1 MFNLSLSLG
10 KFPDQWKLANACPVY
25 KSDDSTLSKNYR
37 PISLL
42 CVVSKFLERCV
53 FNHCY
58 TLISPQLYHLQHG
71 FLRGRSTVTQLL
83 QVYHEA
89 IEAQAKGKEIDI
101 AYLDFAKTF
110 DKVPHC
116 ALLNKLSRFGI
127 SGQLINWFQSYLSDR
142 YQRVALQGTYS
153 DWLQVLSGVPQGS
166 ILGPLL
172 FLVYI
177 DDIPQCIKHDSKVAI
192 FADDSKLFK
201 IIEKPSDK
209 LSLQDLTQPSIWSDT
224 WKMCLSIPKC
234 KALNISRKKIPTKRE
249 YHLNGSPL
257 ATVSEI
263 YDLCITV
270 TNTLQ
275 WSQHIKLIS
284 SKANRTLGL
293 IRRVC
298 RDINDPDIKKLLYC
312 SIVRPQLEY
321 ACELWSPYTSKDKL
335 LLETVQ
341 RRATKLI
348 LNYAREISYRDLLL
362 KLSLLPLEYRREMK
376 DMVLITLEQAI
387 LIWVTKT
394 FSVKL

>member
-1 MFNLSLSLG
+1 M
-10 KFPDQWKLANACPVY
+10 AN
-25 KSDDSTLSKNYR
+25 
-37 PISLL
+37 
-42 CVVSKFLERCV
+42 
-53 FNHCY
+53 
-58 TLISPQLYHLQHG
+58 HLQHG

-89 IEAQAKGKEIDI
+89 IEALAKGKEVDI
-101 AYLDFAKTF
+101 AYLEFAKVF
-110 DKVPHC
+110 DQVPHC

-127 SGQLINWFQSYLSDR
+127 SGKLIPWFQSYLSNR

-177 DDIPQCIKHDSKVAI
+177 DDIPECIKHDSKVAI

-209 LSLQDLTQPSIWSDT
+209 LSLQQDLMQLSIWSDT

-234 KALNISRKKIPTKRE
+234 KALNISRKKIPAKRE

-263 YDLCITV
+263 KDLGITV

-284 SKANRTLGL
+284 SKANRTLRKTKSL
-293 IRRVC
+293 KTFV
-298 RDINDPDIKKLLYC
+298 LLQVY
-312 SIVRPQLEY
+312 QF
-321 ACELWSPYTSKDKL
+321 
-335 LLETVQ
+335 
-341 RRATKLI
+341 
-348 LNYAREISYRDLLL
+348 
-362 KLSLLPLEYRREMK
+362 
-376 DMVLITLEQAI
+376 LEQT
-387 LIWVTKT
+387 TKGC
-394 FSVKL
+394 